1 MASINI
7 KKLHGGEAAAILA
20 HTHRHDG
27 RPGVEYGNEH
37 VDASRTHLNSVLHFR
52 GAPAQETSAEELA
65 RLKARVAE
73 IDAVEPPARIRK
85 DRVTLVSF
93 EVPVPAGLPPEREA
107 EFFKAAFSEIARFC
121 GGRQN
126 CGTIRIH
133 RDEVHDYLDPVTR
146 EKRTS
151 RVHAHCVAIPYVEG
165 RGVNCKAFTSRERL
179 RQIQQAIDSRC
190 RRDLGIPYLDGSRQ
204 RSRGSVEDLKLA
216 SSRAE
221 REERYLAELR
231 RDCQEAQDEL
241 ITAQQGL
248 MNLQERTEALRAS
261 QRRLEASVDA
271 LRAEAAELRD
281 TLPIVRRVGLAAEIL
296 DSLDSDLA
304 EDFRQI
310 LADGGIR
317 PDDPRLVEAAEA
329 VDRASRRRARHSD
342 RGRESGL
349 DR

>member
-1 MASINI
+1 MSSINI
-7 KKLHGGEAAAILA
+7 KKLHGGEAAAILN

-37 VDASRTHLNSVLHFR
+37 VDASRTLLNGVLRFR
-52 GAPAQETSAEELA
+52 GAPAQETAAEELD
-65 RLKARVAE
+65 RLRRRVAE

-179 RQIQQAIDSRC
+179 RQIQQAVDSRC
-190 RRDLGIPYLDGSRQ
+190 RRDFGIPYLDGSRQ
-204 RSRGSVEDLKLA
+204 RSRGSVEDLKIA
-216 SSRAE
+216 SARVEA
-221 REERYLAELR
+221 EERRLAELR
-231 RDCQEAQDEL
+231 QEQAQALND
-241 ITAQQGL
+241 L
-248 MNLQERTEALRAS
+248 MGIHANLEGA
-261 QRRLEASVDA
+261 RL
-271 LRAEAAELRD
+271 EAAELRD
-281 TLPIVRRVGLAAEIL
+281 ALPIVRQVARAAEIL
-296 DSLDSDLA
+296 QELDSDLA
-304 EDFRQI
+304 EDFWAALRDEGIHPDRDQLRLQQAAQTVENAARQH
-310 LADGGIR
+310 
-317 PDDPRLVEAAEA
+317 
-329 VDRASRRRARHSD
+329 RRARHSD
-342 RGRESGL
+342 RGRDDGL